1 MISQQETGPQY
12 RAKGG
17 AKISGDPVQ
26 GMRSQGAL
34 GGAATCE
41 HSQELSPG
49 LLMNAKEHQMDAD
62 PQTKPTNFSY
72 ESTCRLLL
80 STPTTVI

>member
-1 MISQQETGPQY
+1 MPPTQIIVENHHETGPQY
-12 RAKGG
+12 PARGA
-17 AKISGDPVQ
+17 AKITGDPVQ

-49 LLMNAKEHQMDAD
+49 LLE
-62 PQTKPTNFSY
+62 
-72 ESTCRLLL
+72 LW
-80 STPTTVI
+80 TTGDS